1 MLHISFSSSV
11 PEKMKST
18 LIICDKPSSRV
29 GSWYLC
35 MNEYI
40 AAKGRTF
47 LSSYPCQ
54 FWGSWWGGTFALP
67 PNART
72 RLLCRASCAE
82 AVKWI
87 QRMSRLKD
95 FARSIQT
102 FRVDFSALV
111 LSTVSLHQMTVEPT
125 TMGALC

>member
-1 MLHISFSSSV
+1 
-11 PEKMKST
+11 MKST

-29 GSWYLC
+29 GSSYLC
-35 MNEYI
+35 VNEYI

-54 FWGSWWGGTFALP
+54 FWGAGGGGTFALH

-87 QRMSRLKD
+87 QRISQLKD
-95 FARSIQT
+95 FARLIQI
-102 FRVDFSALV
+102 FRAYFSALV
-111 LSTVSLHQMTVEPT
+111 LSTVSLHQMRFEPT
-125 TMGALC
+125 TTGVF